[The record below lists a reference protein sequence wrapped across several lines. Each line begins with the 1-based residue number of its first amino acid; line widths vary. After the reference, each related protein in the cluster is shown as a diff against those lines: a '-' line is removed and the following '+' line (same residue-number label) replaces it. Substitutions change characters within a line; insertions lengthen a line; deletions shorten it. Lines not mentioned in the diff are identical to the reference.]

1 MNTEDRLR
9 AIKSL
14 HTVIWAFLAGCV
26 LAIPL
31 VAWRGHFGVVLGL
44 IALVALEV
52 TVLAANGGS
61 CPLTAI
67 AGRYTRDRRD
77 NFDIYLPE
85 WLAGR
90 TKIIFGPLFLLGL
103 IIAAV
108 LWRAPLP

>member
-1 MNTEDRLR
+1 M
-9 AIKSL
+9 
-14 HTVIWAFLAGCV
+14 

-52 TVLAANGGS
+52 AVLALNGGS

-67 AGRYTRDRRD
+67 AGRYTSDRRD

-90 TKIIFGPLFLLGL
+90 TKIIFGPIFLIGL
-103 IIAAV
+103 IIAVV
-108 LWRAPLP
+108 LWWTPRP

>member
-52 TVLAANGGS
+52 AVLAANGGS

-85 WLAGR
+85 WLA
-90 TKIIFGPLFLLGL
+90 KYNKLIFGALFLAGSAYTL
-103 IIAAV
+103 IE
-108 LWRAPLP
+108 WFG